1 MSQLDRIEAQ
11 ARKLAPEGTKTG
23 GSQLDRIGQLLGAAL
38 AQRPS
43 DGPIFLSGTGRLG
56 GQLRAAT
63 DDGPPVADPRAEI
76 AAARA
81 ALEASRASH
90 TARSPHSA
98 PGLGRDAARAL

>member
-43 DGPIFLSGTGRLG
+43 DGPMFLSGTGRLG
-56 GQLRAAT
+56 GQGHDLGSGA
-63 DDGPPVADPRAEI
+63 PVADPRAHI

-81 ALEASRASH
+81 ALQETTR
-90 TARSPHSA
+90 
-98 PGLGRDAARAL
+98 